1 MKIKSHALIALSA
14 FSAVA
19 EIHDLDSELHE
30 VTDWI
35 PLGLQLGIKLPE
47 LKIIEANYPNNLKR
61 HRIEMYEE
69 WQKKV
74 TPTWSAVVQALDE
87 IGMRRLA
94 FELAQKHGWLKGIP
108 YTCLLLVE
116 QLFSKIARSIFV
128 ISFNSGT
135 PLPKLPDN
143 VPLDQFQTIYQQKEE
158 VR

>member
-1 MKIKSHALIALSA
+1 M
-14 FSAVA
+14 
-19 EIHDLDSELHE
+19 
-30 VTDWI
+30 
-35 PLGLQLGIKLPE
+35 
-47 LKIIEANYPNNLKR
+47 KIIEKNYPNDLKR
-61 HRIEMYEE
+61 HRIEMFEE

-94 FELAQKHGWLKGIP
+94 SELAQKHGWLRINEYLL

-128 ISFNSGT
+128 TSFNSGT
-135 PLPKLPDN
+135 PPPKLPDN
-143 VPLDQFQTIYQQKEE
+143 VPLDQFETIFQQKEE